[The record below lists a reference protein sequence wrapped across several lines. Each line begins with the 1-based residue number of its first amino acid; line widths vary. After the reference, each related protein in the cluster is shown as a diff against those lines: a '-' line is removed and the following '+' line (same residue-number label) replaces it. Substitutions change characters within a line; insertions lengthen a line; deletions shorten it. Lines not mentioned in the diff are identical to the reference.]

1 VPRAKK
7 SKSKKSFLEVARH
20 RALIDGLLGGDR
32 RWLVLGGLAWGIRA
46 IGAATRNEER
56 VVYRGHL
63 RPGEQLVI
71 SESQP
76 AERARRK
83 R

>member
-1 VPRAKK
+1 MG
-7 SKSKKSFLEVARH
+7 LLDVARS
-20 RALIDGLLGGDR
+20 RGITEGVLGGNR

-46 IGAATRNEER
+46 IGAATRSEPR
-56 VVYRGHL
+56 VVYRKRL

-71 SESQP
+71 SERQP
-76 AERARRK
+76 DSKRARRK